1 MVNKVLRKM
10 EVLRGFIQ
18 IPAEIRFEFIGDIP
32 LPIST
37 MLNGNPARIDKY
49 GRLWSSYLKK
59 RFTIGTK
66 VKISKTGIRIILF
79 IRHLILSKDNI
90 E

>member
-1 MVNKVLRKM
+1 MKEKRISMVNKVLRKM

-18 IPAEIRFEFIGDIP
+18 IPAEIRFEFIGDSP

-49 GRLWSSYLKK
+49 GRLWSSYLKN
-59 RFTIGTK
+59 RFAIGTK
-66 VKISKTGIRIILF
+66 VKISKT
-79 IRHLILSKDNI
+79 DNGYQVTPS
-90 E
+90 